1 MTSNTLK
8 STLAGSSIG
17 LAAGS
22 STGTLAAILKTL
34 RMIGS
39 AWEGPE
45 WNIKSEPSWVAVG
58 NN

>member
-8 STLAGSSIG
+8 PTLAGSSIR

-22 STGTLAAILKTL
+22 SAGTLAAILKTL

-39 AWEGPE
+39 AWEESRVEYKKRAISGGGWE
-45 WNIKSEPSWVAVG
+45 
-58 NN
+58 

>member
-8 STLAGSSIG
+8 PTLAGSSIR

-22 STGTLAAILKTL
+22 SAGTLAAILKTL

-39 AWEGPE
+39 AWEESRVEYKKHAILGGGWE
-45 WNIKSEPSWVAVG
+45 
-58 NN
+58 

>member
-8 STLAGSSIG
+8 PTLAGSSIG

-22 STGTLAAILKTL
+22 RTGTLAAILKTL

-39 AWEGPE
+39 AWEESRVEYKKRAILGGGWE
-45 WNIKSEPSWVAVG
+45 
-58 NN
+58 

>member
-8 STLAGSSIG
+8 PTLAGSSIG
-17 LAAGS
+17 LAAGP

-39 AWEGPE
+39 AWEESRVEYKKHAILGGGWE
-45 WNIKSEPSWVAVG
+45 
-58 NN
+58 